1 MPYSVAVVPEAAM
14 NRPKTGTV
22 TFLFTDLEGSTGLAH
37 RLRERWGS
45 VLVEHRRLIREPA
58 LSSGGHEID
67 CRGDELFV
75 AFEDATAAARC
86 AIAAQLAFA
95 EQEWPE
101 GEQVRVRMG
110 MHTGEAIFA
119 DSDYLGVEVH
129 RAARISF
136 AGHGGQI
143 LLSASTAHL
152 LPEGLRI
159 RELGEYWLRGL
170 PEPER
175 IFQLEAPGLETDFPP
190 LRFADDASESSKEEE
205 TVRVVLADDSVLLR
219 EGIAALLETQG
230 FEVVGQSDDAEDLLL
245 KVEETRPDVVIADIR
260 MPPGLADDGVRA
272 AQEIR
277 RRYPG
282 TGVLLLSQ
290 YAEPAYARDLL
301 EQGEEGVGYLL
312 KDRVADVDRFTDAVR
327 RVAAGEL
334 VLDEEIKLVGR

>member
-1 MPYSVAVVPEAAM
+1 MK
-14 NRPKTGTV
+14 RPKSGTV

-37 RLRERWGS
+37 RLQERWS
-45 VLVEHRRLIREPA
+45 EVLVEHRRLIREPA

-75 AFEDATAAARC
+75 AFEDASAAARC
-86 AIAAQLAFA
+86 ATDAQLAFA
-95 EQEWPE
+95 EQEWPQ
-101 GEQVRVRMG
+101 GEEVRVRMG

-129 RAARISF
+129 RAARICF

-143 LLSASTAHL
+143 LLSQSTAEL
-152 LPEGLRI
+152 LPGELGT
-159 RELGEYWLRGL
+159 RELGEYLLRGL
-170 PEPER
+170 PEPVR
-175 IFQLEAPGLETDFPP
+175 IFQLEVPGLGREFPP
-190 LRFADDASESSKEEE
+190 LRFADDAAEAAAAEEAI
-205 TVRVVLADDSVLLR
+205 TVVLADDSVLLR

-230 FEVVGQSDDAEDLLL
+230 FEVVGQSDDAEDLLV
-245 KVEETRPDVVIADIR
+245 KVDAMKPDVVIADIR
-260 MPPGLADDGVRA
+260 MPPGLTDDGVRA

-277 RRYPG
+277 KRHPG

-301 EQGEEGVGYLL
+301 EQGENGVGYLL
-312 KDRVADVDRFTDAVR
+312 KDRVADVERFTEAVK

-334 VLDEEIKLVGR
+334 VLDEEIRLVRR

>member
-1 MPYSVAVVPEAAM
+1 MK
-14 NRPKTGTV
+14 RPKSGTV
-22 TFLFTDLEGSTGLAH
+22 TFLFTDLEGSTELAH
-37 RLRERWGS
+37 ALQERWTA

-58 LSSGGHEID
+58 TSQGGHEID

-75 AFEDATAAARC
+75 AFEDAEAAARC
-86 AIAAQLAFA
+86 AIDAQLAFA
-95 EQEWPE
+95 GKDWPE
-101 GEQVRVRMG
+101 SAQVRVRIG

-129 RAARISF
+129 RAARICF

-143 LLSASTAHL
+143 LLSAATAEL
-152 LPEGLRI
+152 LSEELQT
-159 RELGEYWLRGL
+159 RELGEYGLRGL

-175 IFQLEAPGLETDFPP
+175 IFQLDAPGLPTDFPP
-190 LRFADDASESSKEEE
+190 LRFADNTADAPEAAI
-205 TVRVVLADDSVLLR
+205 TVVLADDSVLLR

-230 FEVVGQSDDAEDLLL
+230 FQVVGQSDDADDLLL
-245 KVEETRPDVVIADIR
+245 KVEAMKPDVVIADIR
-260 MPPGLADDGVRA
+260 MPPGLTDDGVRA

-277 RRYPG
+277 RRHPG

-290 YAEPAYARDLL
+290 YAEPAYARDLM

-312 KDRVADVDRFTDAVR
+312 KDRVADVDRFTDAVK

-334 VLDEEIKLVGR
+334 ILDEEIKLVRR

>member
-1 MPYSVAVVPEAAM
+1 MT
-14 NRPKTGTV
+14 RPKTGTV

-37 RLRERWGS
+37 SLQDLWSS
-45 VLVEHRRLIREPA
+45 VLVEHRRLIREPSVA
-58 LSSGGHEID
+58 SGGHEID

-75 AFEDATAAARC
+75 AFEDAAGAARA
-86 AIAAQLAFA
+86 AIDAQRALL

-101 GEQVRVRMG
+101 GARVRVRMG

-119 DSDYLGVEVH
+119 DEDYLGVEVH

-143 LLSASTAHL
+143 LLSATTAEL
-152 LPEGLRI
+152 LPAELQSK
-159 RELGEYWLRGL
+159 ELGEYWLRGL

-175 IFQLEAPGLETDFPP
+175 IFQLHAPGLETDFPP
-190 LRFADDASESSKEEE
+190 LRFADDA
-205 TVRVVLADDSVLLR
+205 TVSTVPEAAVKVVLADDSILLR

-245 KVEETRPDVVIADIR
+245 KVAATNPDVVICDIR
-260 MPPGLADDGVRA
+260 MPPGLTDDGVRA

-277 RRYPG
+277 RRHPG

-301 EQGEEGVGYLL
+301 EAGDEGVGYLL
-312 KDRVADVDRFTDAVR
+312 KDRVADVDGFTDAVR
-327 RVAAGEL
+327 RIASGEL
-334 VLDEEIKLVGR
+334 VLDPEIRLQGR

>member
-1 MPYSVAVVPEAAM
+1 M

-37 RLRERWGS
+37 RLQERWGA

-75 AFEDATAAARC
+75 AFEDATAAASC
-86 AIAAQLAFA
+86 AIAAQLSFA

-143 LLSASTAHL
+143 LLSASTAQL
-152 LPEGLRI
+152 LPEELRT

-190 LRFADDASESSKEEE
+190 LRFADDASEPSTEEE

-230 FEVVGQSDDAEDLLL
+230 FEVVGQSDDAEDLLV
-245 KVEETRPDVVIADIR
+245 KVEEVRPDVVIADIR
-260 MPPGLADDGVRA
+260 MPPGLTDDGVRA

-277 RRYPG
+277 RRHPG

-327 RVAAGEL
+327 RVAAGGL
-334 VLDEEIKLVGR
+334 VLDEEIKLVGQ

>member
-1 MPYSVAVVPEAAM
+1 MTM
-14 NRPKTGTV
+14 KRPKTGTV
-22 TFLFTDLEGSTGLAH
+22 TFLFTDLEGSTQLAH
-37 RLRERWGS
+37 SLQERWSS

-75 AFEDATAAARC
+75 AFEDATAAARS
-86 AIAAQLAFA
+86 AIDAQRALV

-101 GEQVRVRMG
+101 GAQVRVRMG

-119 DSDYLGVEVH
+119 DEDYLGVEVH
-129 RAARISF
+129 RAARISL

-143 LLSASTAHL
+143 LLSSSTVAL
-152 LPEGLRI
+152 LPADLGA

-190 LRFADDASESSKEEE
+190 LRFADDASLSPACET
-205 TVRVVLADDSVLLR
+205 TVRVVLADDSILLR

-230 FEVVGQSDDAEDLLL
+230 FEVVGQSDDADDLLL
-245 KVEETRPDVVIADIR
+245 KVEATKPDVVICDIR
-260 MPPGLADDGVRA
+260 MPPGLTDDGVRA

-277 RRYPG
+277 RRHPG

-301 EQGEEGVGYLL
+301 EEGTEGVGYLL
-312 KDRVADVDRFTDAVR
+312 KDRVADVEGFTDAVR
-327 RVAAGEL
+327 RIAAGEL
-334 VLDEEIKLVGR
+334 VLDQEIKLIER